1 MKSNKNIYCLISL
14 VVCVVLWL
22 SAPFVAINILTFGD
36 QPTAL
41 QLVMD
46 DVSYI
51 GNLTSTFAFW
61 AALASFVGII
71 ICLVST
77 IINANTAICVSAIVS
92 ECFLLF
98 TLLYAIIL
106 FGIKGIF
113 EIFGVGFWGIF
124 VLLLVV
130 IIVNILRPN
139 PGIMGKYIGKR
150 LLRSVLTLF
159 IIMIV
164 VFYLLSLMPVSE
176 IFDNFDKL
184 PESAKQAKLKSL
196 GLDKSVPERIIMFV
210 KNLFKGD
217 LGQSMRIQP
226 NVDITE
232 ILAPRIPL
240 SFTLGGLSMLLS
252 LLLGIPMGVLMAKSK
267 GRFFDKFGTILIV
280 IVQAVPAVVYHILI
294 QFYGTD
300 AAGISLVYRESN
312 PWYWWILPIFSMSLG
327 NIIYYAMWVR
337 RYMIDE
343 FNKDYVKLAR
353 AKGASESRIMFS
365 HVLKNAFVPMAQYL
379 PTSFLNTIIG
389 SLYIESLYGI
399 NGMGGLLVNAVQRS
413 DYTLVQVLV
422 LLFAAVGILGL
433 ILGDLLMVIL
443 DPRISF
449 GKKAGDR

>member
-1 MKSNKNIYCLISL
+1 
-14 VVCVVLWL
+14 
-22 SAPFVAINILTFGD
+22 
-36 QPTAL
+36 
-41 QLVMD
+41 
-46 DVSYI
+46 
-51 GNLTSTFAFW
+51 
-61 AALASFVGII
+61 
-71 ICLVST
+71 
-77 IINANTAICVSAIVS
+77 
-92 ECFLLF
+92 
-98 TLLYAIIL
+98 
-106 FGIKGIF
+106 
-113 EIFGVGFWGIF
+113 
-124 VLLLVV
+124 
-130 IIVNILRPN
+130 
-139 PGIMGKYIGKR
+139 MGKYIVKR
-150 LLRSVLTLF
+150 LLRSVLTLA
-159 IIMIV
+159 IIMVV

-184 PESAKQAKLKSL
+184 PEAAKQAKIKSL
-196 GLDKSVPERIIMFV
+196 GLDKSVPERIVMFI

-226 NVDITE
+226 NVNITE
-232 ILAPRIPL
+232 IIGPRIPISL
-240 SFTLGGLSMLLS
+240 ILGGLSMILS
-252 LLLGIPMGVLMAKSK
+252 LMLGIPMGVLMAKSK
-267 GRFFDKFGTILIV
+267 GKFFDKFGTILIV

-294 QFYGTD
+294 QFYATD
-300 AAGISLVYRESN
+300 AAGLSLTYSENN

-353 AKGASESRIMFS
+353 AKGAPESRIMFS

-422 LLFAAVGILGL
+422 LLFATVGILGL

>member
-1 MKSNKNIYCLISL
+1 
-14 VVCVVLWL
+14 
-22 SAPFVAINILTFGD
+22 
-36 QPTAL
+36 
-41 QLVMD
+41 
-46 DVSYI
+46 
-51 GNLTSTFAFW
+51 
-61 AALASFVGII
+61 
-71 ICLVST
+71 
-77 IINANTAICVSAIVS
+77 
-92 ECFLLF
+92 
-98 TLLYAIIL
+98 
-106 FGIKGIF
+106 
-113 EIFGVGFWGIF
+113 
-124 VLLLVV
+124 
-130 IIVNILRPN
+130 
-139 PGIMGKYIGKR
+139 MGKYIGKR
-150 LLRSVLTLF
+150 LLRSIVTLF

-184 PESAKQAKLKSL
+184 PEAAKQAKLKSL
-196 GLDKSVPERIIMFV
+196 GLDKSVPERIIMFI

-226 NVDITE
+226 NVDITD

-240 SFTLGGLSMLLS
+240 SFTLGALSMLLS

-267 GRFFDKFGTILIV
+267 GKFFDKFGTILIV

-300 AAGISLVYRESN
+300 AAGISLTYSASN

-365 HVLKNAFVPMAQYL
+365 HVLKNAFVPLAQYL

-422 LLFAAVGILGL
+422 LLFAAVGIVGL

>member
-1 MKSNKNIYCLISL
+1 
-14 VVCVVLWL
+14 
-22 SAPFVAINILTFGD
+22 
-36 QPTAL
+36 
-41 QLVMD
+41 
-46 DVSYI
+46 
-51 GNLTSTFAFW
+51 
-61 AALASFVGII
+61 
-71 ICLVST
+71 
-77 IINANTAICVSAIVS
+77 
-92 ECFLLF
+92 
-98 TLLYAIIL
+98 
-106 FGIKGIF
+106 
-113 EIFGVGFWGIF
+113 
-124 VLLLVV
+124 
-130 IIVNILRPN
+130 
-139 PGIMGKYIGKR
+139 MGKYIGKR

-164 VFYLLSLMPVSE
+164 VFYLLSLMPISE

-184 PESAKQAKLKSL
+184 PEAAKQAKLKSL
-196 GLDKSVPERIIMFV
+196 GLDKSVPERIVMFI

-240 SFTLGGLSMLLS
+240 SFTLGGLSMILS
-252 LLLGIPMGVLMAKSK
+252 LILGIPMGVLMAKSK

-294 QFYGTD
+294 QFYGTSVSNL
-300 AAGISLVYRESN
+300 SLIYNANN

-422 LLFAAVGILGL
+422 LLFAAVGIIGL

>member
-1 MKSNKNIYCLISL
+1 
-14 VVCVVLWL
+14 
-22 SAPFVAINILTFGD
+22 
-36 QPTAL
+36 
-41 QLVMD
+41 
-46 DVSYI
+46 
-51 GNLTSTFAFW
+51 
-61 AALASFVGII
+61 
-71 ICLVST
+71 
-77 IINANTAICVSAIVS
+77 
-92 ECFLLF
+92 
-98 TLLYAIIL
+98 
-106 FGIKGIF
+106 
-113 EIFGVGFWGIF
+113 
-124 VLLLVV
+124 
-130 IIVNILRPN
+130 
-139 PGIMGKYIGKR
+139 MGKYIVKR

-184 PESAKQAKLKSL
+184 PEAAKQAKLKSL
-196 GLDKSVPERIIMFV
+196 GLDKSVPERIIMFI

-226 NVDITE
+226 NVNITD
-232 ILAPRIPL
+232 ILAPRIPI
-240 SFTLGGLSMLLS
+240 SFTLGGLSMVLS
-252 LLLGIPMGVLMAKSK
+252 LVLGIPMGVMMAKSK
-267 GRFFDKFGTILIV
+267 GRMFDKFGTILIV

-294 QFYGTD
+294 QFYATD
-300 AAGISLVYRESN
+300 AASLSLTYRDTN

-365 HVLKNAFVPMAQYL
+365 HVLKNAFVPLAQYL

-422 LLFAAVGILGL
+422 LLFAAVGIIGL
-433 ILGDLLMVIL
+433 ILGDLLMVVL